1 MRTALYLLFIA
12 CNAVIA
18 VVNLRNY
25 QRWHKRMFLAL
36 ACLAAV
42 LIAVSIAL
50 LTATR
55 ASASPVGPWHTTTAS
70 TYGYCG
76 VPGEPCGGMAC
87 DGLRVEPGTWG
98 VAHKTLPCGTVIQ
111 VCVGHRCRRVRVRD
125 RGPFVAGR
133 DIDLTYRVGRAL
145 RIDGIATAR
154 WRVLHR

>member
-1 MRTALYLLFIA
+1 MRTALYVLFFA
-12 CNAVIA
+12 CNVVIA
-18 VVNLRNY
+18 GVNLRNY
-25 QRWHKRMFLAL
+25 RRWHKSRFLSMVGLACAL
-36 ACLAAV
+36 AAISV
-42 LIAVSIAL
+42 GL
-50 LTATR
+50 LVADR
-55 ASASPVGPWHTTTAS
+55 ASASPIGPWHTTTAS

-111 VCVGHRCRRVRVRD
+111 VCVDHRCRRVRVRD

-145 RIDGIATAR
+145 RIDGIATAH